1 MDEAAALQP
10 RISDA
15 SDHSLLVAFGDQI
28 SPEAHLQVRRL
39 LHLLAGDP
47 PAGLVNLQPAYASL
61 LVSYDPRKVRA
72 EDVRS
77 AVAAK
82 LDAAGDAP
90 LPDARL
96 VDIPLCYGGDSGPD
110 LEEVATA
117 CGLDPGEVVR
127 EHSAGDYV
135 VYFLGFSPGF
145 PYLGGLSARIAAP
158 RRATPR
164 KRVPAGSVAIGGNQT
179 GIYPLASPGG
189 WQLIGRTPLALFDP
203 ARTPPALLALG
214 DRVRFVPITAD
225 EFQKLAPEGEG
236 ETQGGAEPSS
246 GVQVRV
252 VEPGFQ
258 STLQDLGRP
267 GYAHVGV
274 SASGPADALSLR
286 VANWLVG
293 NAEGAAALEMTLT
306 GGTFAFSAP
315 GVIAL
320 TGSDLEPVIDG
331 YRIPLW
337 TAIEVRQGQTLTC
350 GSTRS
355 GARSYLAVRGGLV
368 APPVLGSLSTHLT
381 TGLGGLQGRALRGGD
396 VLTIGEASSDAPS
409 GRRFPREVANGLLRR
424 DVLRITRGA
433 QWELFGEEAWA
444 AILASTY
451 VVSEDS
457 SRMGLRLRGAP
468 LAAARQGSMLTEGV
482 SLGALQVPPDG
493 NPILSFV
500 EHQTTGGYPQVGCVI
515 TADLHRAGQLRPRD
529 EVRFEEVS
537 LAGAAEALRECESIL
552 GKHLER
558 SP

>member
-1 MDEAAALQP
+1 MDDAARP
-10 RISDA
+10 RVSDA
-15 SDHSLLVAFGDQI
+15 SDHSLLVTFGDQI

-47 PAGLVNLQPAYASL
+47 PVGVVNLQPAYASL
-61 LVSYDPRKVRA
+61 LVSYDPRRVGA
-72 EDVRS
+72 EDVRT
-77 AVAAK
+77 AVTGK
-82 LDAAGDAP
+82 VEAAGDAP
-90 LPDARL
+90 LPDPRQ
-96 VDIPLCYGGDSGPD
+96 VDIPVCYGGDSGPD
-110 LEEVATA
+110 LEEVAAA

-127 EHSAGDYV
+127 EHAAGDYV

-145 PYLGGLSARIAAP
+145 PYLGGLSPRIATP

-164 KRVPAGSVAIGGNQT
+164 KRVPAGSVAIGGSQT

-189 WQLIGRTPLALFDP
+189 WQLIGRTPLALFD
-203 ARTPPALLALG
+203 AGRTPPALLALG
-214 DRVRFVPITAD
+214 DRVRFVLISEA
-225 EFQKLAPEGEG
+225 EFQTLAPEAAAAQQDGGERS
-236 ETQGGAEPSS
+236 A

-267 GYAHVGV
+267 GYAHLGV
-274 SASGPADALSLR
+274 SASGAADALSLR

-315 GVIAL
+315 GVIAVA
-320 TGSDLEPVIDG
+320 GADFEPVIDG

-337 TAIEVRQGQTLTC
+337 TAIEVRQGQTITC

-355 GARSYLAVRGGLV
+355 GARSYLALRGGLV
-368 APPVLGSLSTHLT
+368 AAGVLGSASTHIT
-381 TGLGGLQGRALRGGD
+381 TGLGGLQGRALRSGD
-396 VLTIGEASSDAPS
+396 LLAIGEASADPAVE
-409 GRRFPREVANGLLRR
+409 RRFPREVANGLLHR
-424 DVLRITRGA
+424 DVLRVTRGA
-433 QWELFGEEAWA
+433 QWEWFGDDTWA
-444 AILASTY
+444 AMLASTY
-451 VVSEDS
+451 VVSEES

-468 LAAARQGSMLTEGV
+468 LATAQQGSMLTEGV

-515 TADLHRAGQLRPRD
+515 SADLHRVGQLRPRD

-537 LAGAAEALRECESIL
+537 LPEAAEALRECEDIL

>member
-1 MDEAAALQP
+1 MDDAARP

-39 LHLLAGDP
+39 LHLLAGDT
-47 PAGLVNLQPAYASL
+47 PAGVVNLQPAYASL
-61 LVSYDPRKVRA
+61 LVSYDPRRVQAEEIRTAVTGKV
-72 EDVRS
+72 E
-77 AVAAK
+77 
-82 LDAAGDAP
+82 AAGDAP
-90 LPDARL
+90 LPEPRL
-96 VDIPLCYGGDSGPD
+96 VDIPVCYGGDSGPD
-110 LEEVATA
+110 LDEVAAA
-117 CGLDPGEVVR
+117 CGLDSGEVVR
-127 EHSAGDYV
+127 EHAAGDYV

-145 PYLGGLSARIAAP
+145 PYLGGLSPRIAAP

-164 KRVPAGSVAIGGNQT
+164 KRVPEGSVAIGGSQT

-189 WQLIGRTPLALFDP
+189 WQLIGRTPLALFD
-203 ARTPPALLALG
+203 AGRTPPALLAVG
-214 DRVRFVPITAD
+214 DRVRFVPISEAEYQTV
-225 EFQKLAPEGEG
+225 APEAVVDQ
-236 ETQGGAEPSS
+236 QGGGEPST

-267 GYAHVGV
+267 GYAHLGV
-274 SASGPADALSLR
+274 SASGAADALSLR

-293 NAEGAAALEMTLT
+293 NVEGAAALEMTLT

-315 GVIAL
+315 GMIAVA
-320 TGSDLEPVIDG
+320 GADFEPVIDG

-355 GARSYLAVRGGLV
+355 GARSYLALRGGLV
-368 APPVLGSLSTHLT
+368 AAPVLGSGSTHIT

-396 VLTIGEASSDAPS
+396 VLTVGEASSDASP

-424 DVLRITRGA
+424 DVLRVTRGA
-433 QWELFGEEAWA
+433 QCEWFGDDTWA
-444 AILASTY
+444 AMLASTY
-451 VVSEDS
+451 VVSEES

-500 EHQTTGGYPQVGCVI
+500 EHQTTGGYPQVACVI
-515 TADLHRAGQLRPRD
+515 TADLHRVGQLRPRD

-537 LAGAAEALRECESIL
+537 LAEAAEALRECEGIL

-558 SP
+558 LP

>member
-1 MDEAAALQP
+1 MDDAARP
-10 RISDA
+10 RVSDA
-15 SDHSLLVAFGDQI
+15 SDHSLLVTFGDQI

-47 PAGLVNLQPAYASL
+47 PVGVVNLQPAYASL
-61 LVSYDPRKVRA
+61 LVSYDPRRVGA
-72 EDVRS
+72 EDVRT
-77 AVAAK
+77 AVTGK
-82 LDAAGDAP
+82 VEAAGDAP
-90 LPDARL
+90 LPDPRQ
-96 VDIPLCYGGDSGPD
+96 VDIPVCYGGDSGPD
-110 LEEVATA
+110 LEEVAAA

-127 EHSAGDYV
+127 EHAAGDYV

-145 PYLGGLSARIAAP
+145 PYLGGLSPRIATP

-164 KRVPAGSVAIGGNQT
+164 KRVPAGSVAIGGSQT

-189 WQLIGRTPLALFDP
+189 WQLIGRTPLALFD
-203 ARTPPALLALG
+203 AGRTPPALLALG
-214 DRVRFVPITAD
+214 DRVRFVPISEA
-225 EFQKLAPEGEG
+225 EFQTLAPEAAAGRQDGGERS
-236 ETQGGAEPSS
+236 A

-267 GYAHVGV
+267 GYAHLGV
-274 SASGPADALSLR
+274 SASGAADALSLR

-315 GVIAL
+315 GVIAVA
-320 TGSDLEPVIDG
+320 GADFEPVIDG

-337 TAIEVRQGQTLTC
+337 TAIEVRQGQTITC

-355 GARSYLAVRGGLV
+355 GARSYLALRGGLV
-368 APPVLGSLSTHLT
+368 AAGVLGSASTHIT
-381 TGLGGLQGRALRGGD
+381 TGLGGLQGRALRSGD
-396 VLTIGEASSDAPS
+396 LLAIGEASADPAVE
-409 GRRFPREVANGLLRR
+409 RRFPREVANGLLHR
-424 DVLRITRGA
+424 DVLRVTRGA
-433 QWELFGEEAWA
+433 QWEWFGDDTWA
-444 AILASTY
+444 AMLASTY
-451 VVSEDS
+451 VVSEES

-468 LAAARQGSMLTEGV
+468 LATAQQGSMLTEGV

-515 TADLHRAGQLRPRD
+515 SADLHRVGQLRPRD

-537 LAGAAEALRECESIL
+537 LPEAAEALRECEDIL